1 MLSAMTSLKEPT
13 ELLKVDTMGRVQTRR
28 ERREAILAEF
38 DRSAMSAAAFAREY
52 GINYQ
57 TFWSWVRKREK
68 KGTPPKPTA
77 WPMAEV
83 ILEGALPSSK
93 GQPVEGLRVK
103 LPGGAEMEI
112 DGQGNSLA
120 LAAEL
125 LKALA
130 KSC

>member
-1 MLSAMTSLKEPT
+1 MTSLNEPT
-13 ELLKVDTMGRVQTRR
+13 ELLKVDAKGRVRTRR

-38 DRSAMSAAAFAREY
+38 DRSAMSAAAFAREH

-57 TFWSWVRKREK
+57 TFWNWLRKRKEN
-68 KGTPPKPTA
+68 GSAPKPMP

-83 ILEGALPSSK
+83 VVDDRPQAKRSLS
-93 GQPVEGLRVK
+93 EGLRVL
-103 LPGGAEMEI
+103 LPGDAILEI
-112 DGQGNSLA
+112 PDDGRSFA
-120 LAAEL
+120 LAAKL

>member
-1 MLSAMTSLKEPT
+1 MTSLNEST
-13 ELLKVDTMGRVQTRR
+13 ELLKVDTKGRVRIRQ

-38 DRSAMSAAAFAREY
+38 DRSAMSTAAFAREH

-57 TFWSWVRKREK
+57 TFWNWVRKRK
-68 KGTPPKPTA
+68 DDGHAPKP

-83 ILEGALPSSK
+83 VLEDRP
-93 GQPVEGLRVK
+93 QPKRSLSGGLRVH
-103 LPGGAEMEI
+103 LPGDAVLEI
-112 DGQGNSLA
+112 QENDKSLT
-120 LAAEL
+120 LAVEL